1 MSLHHSYI
9 GRHDPQHHSL
19 LTHLVYNSSWNQEIV
34 RYSKNK
40 LFHYFSYSFRNEFE
54 LITNN
59 RFKISMLNFKDSLY
73 NPLYSVGTIGNKSD
87 RPTRAARTMSL
98 FVLVFI
104 IQWGAAAVYGAWT
117 MLDDHIPLEI
127 VFPVMAFSSLGG
139 LLNGIVFLNM
149 RIKSKR
155 WNTTAAVTMISTKQT
170 TAAPLGDP
178 GNSRQLPWIK
188 TRCHFLNSTAII
200 VVKWHM

>member
-1 MSLHHSYI
+1 MLNNIRYKSARPTFVFAVNCMILRLKCFFYI
-9 GRHDPQHHSL
+9 YKSR
-19 LTHLVYNSSWNQEIV
+19 
-34 RYSKNK
+34 K
-40 LFHYFSYSFRNEFE
+40 LA
-54 LITNN
+54 TA
-59 RFKISMLNFKDSLY
+59 NFKDSLY

-139 LLNGIVFLNM
+139 LLNGIVYLNM

-178 GNSRQLPWIK
+178 GNSRQLP
-188 TRCHFLNSTAII
+188 
-200 VVKWHM
+200 